1 MPDAALA
8 PGSAERT
15 AFQQD
20 YDRIVFTSAFR
31 RMKDKTQ
38 VFPLSKSDYV
48 RTRLTHSLEAS
59 CVGRSLGALVGREI
73 IARHELKN
81 VESGDFGAIV
91 AAACLAHD
99 IGNPPFGHAG
109 EDAIREWFRNSGLL
123 ERHPFTPAQ
132 RADFEHYEGNA
143 QGFRIVTR
151 LQNPANP
158 GLQLTSAV
166 LAAFT
171 KYPRPSSVAT
181 ELDGKSGKK
190 FGFFQQ
196 DIDNFRQVAR
206 STGLVERIP
215 GTAWRRHPLAFL
227 VEVAD
232 DTCYL
237 IVDLE
242 DAARLGFVPY
252 KDAECL
258 LGDLAA
264 HLDAATP
271 AQAEQRLGL
280 ETLQPHLHVALVAC
294 AHELHV
300 AQQQRRHVVARC
312 EERGGVLEL
321 GVDDDPAPAALAFLA
336 GQLQHFEEARDA
348 QSAVVRLAATRERL
362 HRTQPRELAPAEIVD
377 PPFRLAFRARNGA
390 CRELGARR
398 HVGAARQAAIV
409 ARDEHAVA
417 RHDEVGLD
425 HVGAL
430 RDRERVTFQRV
441 FRQVA
446 ARAAMRD
453 HQRLR
458 AIERVP
464 GHPAILRGENRDWRT
479 GRRPAP
485 ATRGRTVSTTFA
497 LTLT

>member
-1 MPDAALA
+1 MGQRKIWEKLLSADRPGAGKA
-8 PGSAERT
+8 PGNPERT
-15 AFQQD
+15 AYQQD

-59 CVGRSLGALVGREI
+59 CVGRSLGAVVGREI
-73 IARHELKN
+73 IARHGLRD

-109 EDAIREWFRNSGLL
+109 EDAIREWFRDSGLL
-123 ERHPFTPAQ
+123 DRHPFTPAQ
-132 RADFEHYEGNA
+132 RADFERYEGNA
-143 QGFRIVTR
+143 QGFRILTR

-166 LAAFT
+166 LATFT
-171 KYPRPSSVAT
+171 KYPRPSQLAA

-196 DIDNFRQVAR
+196 DAEAFGRVAR

-258 LGDLAA
+258 L
-264 HLDAATP
+264 
-271 AQAEQRLGL
+271 AE
-280 ETLQPHLHVALVAC
+280 
-294 AHELHV
+294 
-300 AQQQRRHVVARC
+300 
-312 EERGGVLEL
+312 
-321 GVDDDPAPAALAFLA
+321 LA
-336 GQLQHFEEARDA
+336 GNAISGR
-348 QSAVVRLAATRERL
+348 RLDRLHDPKERL
-362 HRTQPRELAPAEIVD
+362 EY
-377 PPFRLAFRARNGA
+377 
-390 CRELGARR
+390 
-398 HVGAARQAAIV
+398 
-409 ARDEHAVA
+409 
-417 RHDEVGLD
+417 
-425 HVGAL
+425 
-430 RDRERVTFQRV
+430 
-441 FRQVA
+441 
-446 ARAAMRD
+446 
-453 HQRLR
+453 LR
-458 AIERVP
+458 AKAIGRLLDSAAAVFLENED
-464 GHPAILRGENRDWRT
+464 AILRGEFDDELLDQSPVAIPLQAILKLAKETIYNA
-479 GRRPAP
+479 RPALEIETAGFEVLGGLLSLFADAVEAGAGLARLTTRDRMLLKLLP
-485 ATRGRTVSTTFA
+485 AQFLGHGGQPDPDPYVRLLQVADFVAGMTDSYAVDMYRKLKGIDMPR
-497 LTLT
+497 

>member
-1 MPDAALA
+1 MGQRKTWEKLLSAERPGAGKA
-8 PGSAERT
+8 PGSPERT

-73 IARHELKN
+73 IARHGLQN
-81 VESGDFGAIV
+81 VESSDFGAIV

-109 EDAIREWFRNSGLL
+109 EDAIREWFRSSGLL
-123 ERHPFTPAQ
+123 ERHTLTVAQ
-132 RADFEHYEGNA
+132 RTDFEHYEGNA

-151 LQNPANP
+151 LQSPANP

-171 KYPRPSSVAT
+171 KYPRPSSLAT
-181 ELDGKSGKK
+181 ELDGKSGRK

-196 DIDNFRQVAR
+196 DAAAFSQVAR
-206 STGLVERIP
+206 STGIVERIP

-252 KDAECL
+252 RDAECL
-258 LGDLAA
+258 LADLA
-264 HLDAATP
+264 
-271 AQAEQRLGL
+271 GN
-280 ETLQPHLHVALVAC
+280 
-294 AHELHV
+294 
-300 AQQQRRHVVARC
+300 VVNAR
-312 EERGGVLEL
+312 
-321 GVDDDPAPAALAFLA
+321 
-336 GQLQHFEEARDA
+336 
-348 QSAVVRLAATRERL
+348 RLARLHDPKERL
-362 HRTQPRELAPAEIVD
+362 EYLRAKAIG
-377 PPFRLAFRARNGA
+377 RLL
-390 CRELGARR
+390 E
-398 HVGAARQAAIV
+398 
-409 ARDEHAVA
+409 
-417 RHDEVGLD
+417 
-425 HVGAL
+425 
-430 RDRERVTFQRV
+430 
-441 FRQVA
+441 
-446 ARAAMRD
+446 RAAAVFLESED
-453 HQRLR
+453 
-458 AIERVP
+458 AIIKGTFDDELLEQSPVAGP
-464 GHPAILRGENRDWRT
+464 LQAILRLAKNT
-479 GRRPAP
+479 IYTARPALEIETAGFEVLGALLALFAGAVEARAGHGRFTTRDRMLLQLLP
-485 ATRGRTVSTTFA
+485 AQFLGRAGEPDPDPYVRLLQVADFVAGMTDSYAVDMYRKLKGFDLPT
-497 LTLT
+497 

>member
-1 MPDAALA
+1 MGNRKIWEKLLSADR
-8 PGSAERT
+8 PGAGKVPGTPERT

-59 CVGRSLGALVGREI
+59 CVGRSLGAVVGREI
-73 IARHELKN
+73 IARHGLRD

-123 ERHPFTPAQ
+123 DSHPFTLAQ
-132 RADFEHYEGNA
+132 RADFERYEGNA
-143 QGFRIVTR
+143 QGFRILTR

-166 LAAFT
+166 LATFT
-171 KYPRPSSVAT
+171 KYPRPSHIAA

-196 DIDNFRQVAR
+196 DAEAFQRVAR

-215 GTAWRRHPLAFL
+215 GAAWRRHPLAFL

-252 KDAECL
+252 RDAECL
-258 LGDLAA
+258 LADLAGNA
-264 HLDAATP
+264 ISGR
-271 AQAEQRLGL
+271 RL
-280 ETLQPHLHVALVAC
+280 
-294 AHELHV
+294 
-300 AQQQRRHVVARC
+300 
-312 EERGGVLEL
+312 
-321 GVDDDPAPAALAFLA
+321 
-336 GQLQHFEEARDA
+336 
-348 QSAVVRLAATRERL
+348 ERL
-362 HRTQPRELAPAEIVD
+362 QD
-377 PPFRLAFRARNGA
+377 PKERL
-390 CRELGARR
+390 EY
-398 HVGAARQAAIV
+398 
-409 ARDEHAVA
+409 
-417 RHDEVGLD
+417 
-425 HVGAL
+425 
-430 RDRERVTFQRV
+430 
-441 FRQVA
+441 
-446 ARAAMRD
+446 
-453 HQRLR
+453 LR
-458 AIERVP
+458 AKAIGRLLESAAAVFLENEDAILKGEFDDELLEQSPVAVP
-464 GHPAILRGENRDWRT
+464 LQAILRLAKEIIYNA
-479 GRRPAP
+479 RPALEIETAGFEVLGGLLSLFANAVEAGAGQARLTTRETMLLKLLP
-485 ATRGRTVSTTFA
+485 AQFLGHGGQPDPDPYLRLLQVADFVAGMTDSYAVDMYRKLKGIDMPR
-497 LTLT
+497 

>member
-1 MPDAALA
+1 MGNRKIWEKLLSADR
-8 PGSAERT
+8 PGAGKVPGTPERT

-59 CVGRSLGALVGREI
+59 CVGRSLGAVVGREI
-73 IARHELKN
+73 MARHGLRD

-123 ERHPFTPAQ
+123 DRHPFTPAQ
-132 RADFEHYEGNA
+132 RADFERYEGNA
-143 QGFRIVTR
+143 QGFRILTR

-166 LAAFT
+166 LATFT
-171 KYPRPSSVAT
+171 KYPRPSHIAA

-196 DIDNFRQVAR
+196 DAEAFQRVAR

-215 GTAWRRHPLAFL
+215 GAAWRRHPLAFL

-258 LGDLAA
+258 LADLAGNA
-264 HLDAATP
+264 ISGR
-271 AQAEQRLGL
+271 RL
-280 ETLQPHLHVALVAC
+280 
-294 AHELHV
+294 
-300 AQQQRRHVVARC
+300 
-312 EERGGVLEL
+312 
-321 GVDDDPAPAALAFLA
+321 
-336 GQLQHFEEARDA
+336 
-348 QSAVVRLAATRERL
+348 ERL
-362 HRTQPRELAPAEIVD
+362 QD
-377 PPFRLAFRARNGA
+377 PKERL
-390 CRELGARR
+390 EY
-398 HVGAARQAAIV
+398 
-409 ARDEHAVA
+409 
-417 RHDEVGLD
+417 
-425 HVGAL
+425 
-430 RDRERVTFQRV
+430 
-441 FRQVA
+441 
-446 ARAAMRD
+446 
-453 HQRLR
+453 LR
-458 AIERVP
+458 AKAIGRLLESAAAVFLENEDAILKGEFDDELLEQSPVAVP
-464 GHPAILRGENRDWRT
+464 LQAILRLAKETIYNA
-479 GRRPAP
+479 RPALEIETAGFEVLGGLLSLFANAVEAGAGQARLTTRETMLLKLLP
-485 ATRGRTVSTTFA
+485 AQFLGHGGQPDSDPYLRLLQVADFVAGMTDSYAVDMYRKLKGIDMPR
-497 LTLT
+497 

>member
-1 MPDAALA
+1 MVNDDGRHMGKKKIWEKLLSSERLGAGKA
-8 PGSAERT
+8 PGTAERT

-59 CVGRSLGALVGREI
+59 CVGRSLGAVVGREI
-73 IARHELKN
+73 IARHGLKD

-109 EDAIREWFRNSGLL
+109 EDAIREWFRVSGLL
-123 ERHPFTPAQ
+123 ERHDFSAAQ
-132 RADFEHYEGNA
+132 RADFERYEGNA
-143 QGFRIVTR
+143 QGFRIVSR
-151 LQNPANP
+151 LQSPANP
-158 GLQLTSAV
+158 GGLQLTSAV
-166 LAAFT
+166 LATFT
-171 KYPRPSSVAT
+171 KYPRPSAVDS

-196 DIDNFRQVAR
+196 DADNFARVAA

-258 LGDLAA
+258 LADLAGSTVNGGR
-264 HLDAATP
+264 LDRLQDPKERLEYLRAKAIGRLLESAAAVFLENEAAILDGSFDEELLDQSPVGVPLQAVLRVAKETIYTARPALEIETAGFEVLGALLALFSNAVEAAADAPGTRMTQRERMLLRLLP
-271 AQAEQRLGL
+271 AQFLGHDGKPDADPYVRL
-280 ETLQPHLHVALVAC
+280 LQVADFVAGMTDSY
-294 AHELHV
+294 AVDMYRKLK
-300 AQQQRRHVVARC
+300 
-312 EERGGVLEL
+312 
-321 GVDDDPAPAALAFLA
+321 GVDLP
-336 GQLQHFEEARDA
+336 
-348 QSAVVRLAATRERL
+348 T
-362 HRTQPRELAPAEIVD
+362 
-377 PPFRLAFRARNGA
+377 
-390 CRELGARR
+390 
-398 HVGAARQAAIV
+398 
-409 ARDEHAVA
+409 
-417 RHDEVGLD
+417 
-425 HVGAL
+425 
-430 RDRERVTFQRV
+430 
-441 FRQVA
+441 
-446 ARAAMRD
+446 
-453 HQRLR
+453 
-458 AIERVP
+458 
-464 GHPAILRGENRDWRT
+464 
-479 GRRPAP
+479 
-485 ATRGRTVSTTFA
+485 
-497 LTLT
+497 